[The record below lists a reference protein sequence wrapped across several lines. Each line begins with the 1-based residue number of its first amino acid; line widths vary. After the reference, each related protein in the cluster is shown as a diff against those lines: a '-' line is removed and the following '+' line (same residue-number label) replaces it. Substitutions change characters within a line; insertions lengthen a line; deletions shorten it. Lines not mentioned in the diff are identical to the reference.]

1 METSALNAS
10 NVDQA
15 FTTLITNIY
24 HKKKLQVVHISPVPP
39 SREHRYTPGIPI
51 SSDAT
56 VEITPNPLRLTDNQ
70 ESTTSKKSGCC

>member
-10 NVDQA
+10 NVEQA

-24 HKKKLQVVHISPVPP
+24 HKKKLQVVHISPLP
-39 SREHRYTPGIPI
+39 SPKRHGYEPGIPI